1 MLSQQDIANVLS
13 GYDHLKIRV
22 GAIASHSALDI
33 FDGAIEEGFPTVAY
47 AQRGRELTYG
57 KYFASRR
64 ASTGRVSRGIVDRTL
79 ILDRFDEILDEEFQ
93 HRMRERNVILIP
105 NRSLT
110 SYVDLAAI
118 ESNLRVPL
126 FGSRSML
133 RIEDR
138 GEEGDYY
145 DLLAKGGLP
154 TPERVEPKDIDQ
166 LCIVKLHHAQKP
178 LERGFGI
185 TIGNALRR
193 ILLTS
198 IPGAAIT
205 HVKIDGV
212 QHEFS
217 TLSGVKEDVAD
228 IIMNLKNVRFKLM
241 DNNPDKVNLS
251 IKGKHIFTANDIQ
264 KASDQFE
271 ILNPEQYISEINSK
285 GKIDMELRIGIGKG
299 YVPSEENDLP
309 NLTVGTLSIDSIFNP
324 VTNASFSVQPVPG
337 AKEPIEILKMEVT
350 TDGSI
355 TAKDASSYSATYLRE
370 HLKFVEAISNPSVL
384 EISDGVSEE
393 TIMLRKLLNSTIDE
407 MELSVRSF
415 NCLQAAGIKYIHEL
429 VNKEENQMLKY
440 KNFGRKSLTELVEKL
455 DSMGLHFGMEIEKIL
470 AEEG

>member
-1 MLSQQDIANVLS
+1 MASKSLELNIDFKSTSKS
-13 GYDHLKIRV
+13 GNT
-22 GAIASHSALDI
+22 GT
-33 FDGAIEEGFPTVAY
+33 FTV
-47 AQRGRELTYG
+47 Q
-57 KYFASRR
+57 
-64 ASTGRVSRGIVDRTL
+64 
-79 ILDRFDEILDEEFQ
+79 
-93 HRMRERNVILIP
+93 
-105 NRSLT
+105 
-110 SYVDLAAI
+110 
-118 ESNLRVPL
+118 
-126 FGSRSML
+126 
-133 RIEDR
+133 
-138 GEEGDYY
+138 
-145 DLLAKGGLP
+145 
-154 TPERVEPKDIDQ
+154 
-166 LCIVKLHHAQKP
+166 P
-178 LERGFGI
+178 LERGFGV

-217 TLSGVKEDVAD
+217 TLTGVKEDVAD
-228 IIMNLKNVRFKLM
+228 IIMNLKNVRFRLM

-251 IKGKHIFTANDIQ
+251 LKGKHIFTANDIQ

-271 ILNPEQYISEINSK
+271 ILNPDQYISEINAK
-285 GKIDMELRIGIGKG
+285 GKIELELRIGIGKG

-324 VTNASFSVQPVPG
+324 VTNVSFNIQPVPG
-337 AKEPIEILKMEVT
+337 AKDPIEILSMDIK

-355 TAKDASSYSATYLRE
+355 TAKDAASYSATYLRE
-370 HLKFVEAISNPSVL
+370 HLKFVEAIANPSVL

-415 NCLQAAGIKYIHEL
+415 NCLQAAGIKYIYEL

-455 DSMGLHFGMEIEKIL
+455 DSMGLHFGMEIDKIM

>member
-1 MLSQQDIANVLS
+1 MASKSLELNIDFKSTSKS
-13 GYDHLKIRV
+13 GNT
-22 GAIASHSALDI
+22 GT
-33 FDGAIEEGFPTVAY
+33 FTV
-47 AQRGRELTYG
+47 Q
-57 KYFASRR
+57 
-64 ASTGRVSRGIVDRTL
+64 
-79 ILDRFDEILDEEFQ
+79 
-93 HRMRERNVILIP
+93 
-105 NRSLT
+105 
-110 SYVDLAAI
+110 
-118 ESNLRVPL
+118 
-126 FGSRSML
+126 
-133 RIEDR
+133 
-138 GEEGDYY
+138 
-145 DLLAKGGLP
+145 
-154 TPERVEPKDIDQ
+154 
-166 LCIVKLHHAQKP
+166 P
-178 LERGFGI
+178 LERGFGV

-193 ILLTS
+193 VLLTS

-217 TLSGVKEDVAD
+217 TLTGVKEDVAD
-228 IIMNLKNVRFKLM
+228 IIMNLKSVRFRLM

-251 IKGKHIFTANDIQ
+251 LKGKHIFTANDIQ

-271 ILNPEQYISEINSK
+271 ILNPDQYISEINAK
-285 GKIDMELRIGIGKG
+285 GKIELELRIGIGKG

-324 VTNASFSVQPVPG
+324 VTNVSFNIQPVPG
-337 AKEPIEILKMEVT
+337 AKDPIEILSMDIK

-355 TAKDASSYSATYLRE
+355 TAKDAASYSATYLRE
-370 HLKFVEAISNPSVL
+370 HLKFVEAIANPSVL

-415 NCLQAAGIKYIHEL
+415 NCLQAAGIKYIYEL

-455 DSMGLHFGMEIEKIL
+455 DSMGLHFGMEIDKIM